1 MCSARTEPVRFVAS
15 AWIALDGLGHTI
27 YVADPPH
34 RQVDAARCKPPAAKP
49 ALTYVTVMCSV
60 SAVCNSPCGFVSS

>member
-27 YVADPPH
+27 RVAEPPH
-34 RQVDAARCKPPAAKP
+34 RRVDAARCKPPAVKP
-49 ALTYVTVMCSV
+49 DSTDVTLTCTVADVYGGCRL
-60 SAVCNSPCGFVSS
+60 